1 MEKDVQEVLVIDADC
16 FADTASE
23 SEVLRAISNESNK
36 TFYSKINSN
45 DKTTLK
51 RNRTNND
58 VAKFHL
64 DYMPEKNIRKFV
76 NETDDSAGNPKFS
89 NYMNRLVNSC
99 NGSQNVTDVDID
111 SLPDI
116 VEGKSFI
123 LV

>member
-45 DKTTLK
+45 DKTALK

-76 NETDDSAGNPKFS
+76 NETDDSAGNPKLS
-89 NYMNRLVNSC
+89 NYINRLVNSC